1 MHSSGVPLEKI
12 YNYALWLLSKRSYS
26 KSGLSQKIKYKLR
39 KLEISD
45 EMQGTL
51 LQSTIDK
58 LEEKKLLD
66 DQRHKEIIIAR
77 YQNRWG
83 FQKIKQKLAS
93 EQIELT
99 KEEWNQ
105 NQSLF
110 NTETDVLTGIQTDT
124 LLERKAKKYWSKYSQ
139 KFPEDRF
146 KTQTKTIQSLLAQ
159 GHEYQEIKKILKNLI
174 HLDS

>member
-1 MHSSGVPLEKI
+1 M
-12 YNYALWLLSKRSYS
+12 
-26 KSGLSQKIKYKLR
+26 R
-39 KLEISD
+39 KLEIPQ
-45 EMQGTL
+45 EQQGTL
-51 LQSTIDK
+51 LESTINK

-105 NQSLF
+105 TQSLV
-110 NTETDVLTGIQTDT
+110 NINSETET
-124 LLERKAKKYWSKYSQ
+124 LLEKKAKKYWDKYSQ
-139 KFPEDRF
+139 KYPEDRF
-146 KTQTKTIQSLLAQ
+146 KTQTKTIQGLLAQ
-159 GHEYQEIKKILKNLI
+159 GHDYQEIKKTLKNLI
-174 HLDS
+174 HFDSQIDT